1 MYIYGTESKSIIT
14 RLVGLEVETIGTA
27 PKLLPPSKYWAYH
40 IDRTLQGQGTEFVL
54 KEPLQGTR
62 LDEALEELDILF
74 KGKIRL
80 SHKTSLHV
88 HVDVIDLSTEQVYA
102 VCLAYVLLE
111 RPLYSISGNRINS
124 PYCVPIYMNDFF
136 QQAISSISTGVNKVT
151 EERRNGGLNLH
162 ALTKYNSLE
171 FRMHE
176 GTLDIKEIRSWAKV
190 VHDLVENTKD
200 ISPDEVIRRGATE
213 ILDNED
219 IASAIKEDE
228 IGISH
233 SLKIAEQ
240 IHRIVPDESGV
251 I

>member
-88 HVDVIDLSTEQVYA
+88 HVDVRDLSTEQVYA

-111 RPLYSISGNRINS
+111 RPLYSISGKRNNNR
-124 PYCVPIYMNDFF
+124 YCVPVYLSDTL
-136 QQAISSISTGVNKVT
+136 QQDIVSLSTGKEISKYNY
-151 EERRNGGLNLH
+151 GGLNLH